1 MVSYIQA
8 ILQERLDLDKLDK
21 YCNINKLLFKILE
34 LMQQDQPS
42 PHNVSTRPLLVVL
55 LGILAVSTA
64 SIFIRQAQQEA
75 PSLVIAA
82 YRLGLAA
89 LVLAPFAY
97 GKRKEILGFSKKQWL
112 LALGAGGILAL
123 HFASWITSLEY
134 TSIASSVVLVTTT
147 PLWVALFSPLFL
159 KERLGRMAMFGL
171 AVALLGGTVVGMS
184 QACSLSTTGLEC
196 SGFQGF
202 WSGKAALGNFLAL
215 VGAWM
220 AAGYMMIGR
229 RLRPGLSLVS
239 YVFVVYGVAGLV
251 LLGLVGLAGLPLTG
265 YAPMTTLWFIAL
277 AVIPQLVGH
286 SSLNWALRYLPASF
300 VSVSL
305 LGEPIGSVILAFIF
319 LSESPTALELAG
331 GVLILFGI
339 FLATRNKN

>member
-1 MVSYIQA
+1 MEDKQVTTVKIQS
-8 ILQERLDLDKLDK
+8 Q
-21 YCNINKLLFKILE
+21 
-34 LMQQDQPS
+34 
-42 PHNVSTRPLLVVL
+42 PLLVVT

-64 SIFIRQAQQEA
+64 SIFIRQAQHQA
-75 PSLVIAA
+75 PSLVVAT
-82 YRLGLAA
+82 YRLGLAT
-89 LVLAPFAY
+89 LGLIPFAI
-97 GKRKEILGFSKKQWL
+97 GKRKELLSFTPKQWL

-159 KERLGRMAMFGL
+159 KERLGKAAKLGMG
-171 AVALLGGTVVGMS
+171 VALLGGTVVGMS
-184 QACSLSTTGLEC
+184 QACSISATGLAC
-196 SGFQGF
+196 SGLQGF
-202 WSGKAALGNFLAL
+202 WSGRAALGNFLAL
-215 VGAWM
+215 FGAWM

-239 YVFVVYGVAGLV
+239 YVFVVYGVAALV
-251 LLGLVGLAGLPLTG
+251 LLGLVGVSGQPLTG
-265 YAPMTTLWFIAL
+265 YSLATYGWFIAL

-305 LGEPIGSVILAFIF
+305 LGEPIGSIILAFIF
-319 LSESPTALELAG
+319 LAESPTPMELAG
-331 GVLILFGI
+331 GVLILAGI
-339 FLATRNKN
+339 FLASRKQG